1 MNSLFKNLSRDT
13 IQRLHYLSAF
23 TAFALSL
30 FVYIL
35 TLAPT
40 VQLWDNG
47 ELIAAAVTMGPSHPP
62 GAPLYMLI
70 GRLMSRIPI
79 SGDVACRLNFLSA
92 LFSSLAVMFTYLI
105 IVRLI
110 RRSGQPLH
118 GDAILASLI
127 GALTFAFTD
136 AFWFNATE
144 AELYSLSVLMTACL
158 VWLILKWDAS
168 PDPEGDFRFLW
179 AAAWLTGLA
188 IGVHLMTI
196 LTLPAAGFLVYA
208 RWMKMRNRRFSFM
221 TLCLYGLV
229 ATAGFFLIYPG
240 IAKQS
245 LHLVRLFGLKAL
257 FILIAG
263 YGVSLFLAVRG
274 NRKTLAR
281 ILFFYGLI
289 LLGSSTYLLI
299 PIRSKLNPPMDTGD
313 PEQIDRLISYVER
326 DQFGSWGLLPR
337 RYPGLME
344 KSDFMKSHP
353 GKFYPFFNMKKQL
366 DFYWNVQVTELYL
379 RYVGWQFLGQS
390 QRLNSE
396 GRSAGNFSL
405 HGLWGIPF
413 LLAFIGAVYHLRRDR
428 TGAFTV
434 LALFIVGGL
443 LIVTYLNQVSP
454 QPRERDGFYVS
465 SYWALALWIGLGV
478 FACLDFVRHLKWSGT
493 RTFPLRVVTLL
504 MIAAGPGL
512 MLSRGWK
519 SHQRRHNTF
528 ARDYA
533 WNMLAGCKPDA
544 ILFVQSDN
552 DTYPVEYLQM
562 VEGVRS
568 DVTLINLLQLNH
580 NFVIRKLRDSGI
592 RFSFTDSQ
600 IDALKPVF
608 WQTRMMQIPLPDSVC
623 GQEFDENSN
632 SETGTGDTRQFLQFT
647 LHPTIG
653 NYALRVQDMALLD
666 LITENQWR
674 RPVYFA
680 ITVSHENRLGL
691 QPYLELTGLNYLLLP
706 FLSEKVDTASVEKF
720 MDTFLRIRH
729 PETVLRDND
738 PLARSM
744 IGNYRVPSI
753 LLAWK
758 YLEDGKADRAVRALR
773 RMEERLPF
781 RTFPPF
787 SPNVLIQTAELYDAS
802 GLLSDTRRVI
812 SLARDQFLD
821 SPAVL
826 YYQKR
831 WNNP

>member
-1 MNSLFKNLSRDT
+1 MNSLSKNLSKDT
-13 IQRLHYLSAF
+13 IQRLHCLSAF

-30 FVYIL
+30 FVYIF

-47 ELIAAAVTMGPSHPP
+47 ELIASAVTLGPSHPP
-62 GAPLYMLI
+62 GAPVYMLI
-70 GRLMSRIPI
+70 GRLMSWIPI
-79 SGDVACRLNFLSA
+79 SGDIACRLNFLSA
-92 LFSSLAVMFTYLI
+92 LCSSLAIMFTYLI

-110 RRSGQPLH
+110 RRLGQPLY
-118 GDAILASLI
+118 GDTILASLS

-168 PDPEGDFRFLW
+168 HPEGDFRFLGV
-179 AAAWLTGLA
+179 AAWLTGLA

-208 RWMKMRNRRFSFM
+208 RWMKIRNRRFSFKM
-221 TLCLYGLV
+221 LCLYGLV
-229 ATAGFFLIYPG
+229 ATASFFLIYPG
-240 IAKQS
+240 IAKQI

-263 YGVSLFLAVRG
+263 YSVSLFLAVRW
-274 NRKTLAR
+274 NRKALAR

-326 DQFGSWGLLPR
+326 EQFGSWGLLPR
-337 RYPGLME
+337 RYPDLME
-344 KSDFMKSHP
+344 KSDFMANHP

-379 RYVGWQFLGQS
+379 RYVGWQFLGRS
-390 QRLNSE
+390 QRLDSE

-413 LLAFIGAVYHLRRDR
+413 LIAFIGAVYHFRRDR
-428 TGAFTV
+428 TGAFTL

-454 QPRERDGFYVS
+454 QPRERDAFYTG

-478 FACLDFVRHLKWSGT
+478 FACLDFVRHLKYSGN
-493 RTFPLRVVTLL
+493 RTLLVRVVTLL

-512 MLSRGWK
+512 LLSKGWK

-544 ILFVQSDN
+544 ILFVQGDN

-562 VEGVRS
+562 VESVRS

-580 NFVIRKLRDSGI
+580 NFVIRQLRDSGI

-600 IDALKPVF
+600 IDALKPTF
-608 WQTRMMQIPLPDSVC
+608 WQTRMMQIPLPDSVY
-623 GQEFDENSN
+623 GQEFNENSD
-632 SETGTGDTRQFLQFT
+632 SETRTGDTRKFLQFT

-653 NYALRVQDMALLD
+653 NYALRVQDMAVID

-680 ITVSHENRLGL
+680 MTVSEENRLGL
-691 QPYLELTGLNYLLLP
+691 QPYLELTGLNYRLLP
-706 FLSEKVDTASVEKF
+706 FLSDKVDTASVEKF
-720 MDTFLRIRH
+720 MDTLLRIRH
-729 PETVLRDND
+729 PEVVLRDND
-738 PLARSM
+738 PLARGM

-758 YLEDGKADRAVRALR
+758 YLEVGKPDRAIRALR
-773 RMEERLPF
+773 RMEKRLPF
-781 RTFPPF
+781 RTFPPL
-787 SPNVLIQTAELYDAS
+787 SPNILIQTAELYGAS

-812 SLARDQFLD
+812 SLARDQFPD

-826 YYQKR
+826 FYQKR

>member
-1 MNSLFKNLSRDT
+1 MHSLSKNLSQDT
-13 IQRLHYLSAF
+13 IQRLHRLSAF
-23 TAFALSL
+23 AAFALSL

-47 ELIAAAVTMGPSHPP
+47 ELIAAAVTLGPSHPP

-70 GRLMSRIPI
+70 GRLISRIPI
-79 SGDVACRLNFLSA
+79 SGDIACRLNFLSA
-92 LFSSLAVMFTYLI
+92 LCSSLAVMFTYLI

-110 RRSGQPLH
+110 RRLGQPLY
-118 GDAILASLI
+118 GETILASLI
-127 GALTFAFTD
+127 GALIFAFTD

-196 LTLPAAGFLVYA
+196 LTLLAAGFLVYV
-208 RWMKMRNRRFSFM
+208 RWVKIRNQRFSFRA
-221 TLCLYGLV
+221 LCSYGLV

-240 IAKQS
+240 ISKQI

-257 FILIAG
+257 FILIVG
-263 YGVSLFLAVRG
+263 YSVSLFLAVRW
-274 NRKTLAR
+274 NRKALVR

-344 KSDFMKSHP
+344 KSDFKKNHP
-353 GKFYPFFNMKKQL
+353 GKSYPFFNMKKQL
-366 DFYWNVQVTELYL
+366 GFYWNVQVTELYL
-379 RYVGWQFLGQS
+379 RYVGWQFLGRS
-390 QRLNSE
+390 QRLDSE
-396 GRSAGNFSL
+396 GRSTGNFSIR
-405 HGLWGIPF
+405 GLWGIPF
-413 LLAFIGAVYHLRRDR
+413 LLAFIGAVYHFRRDPYA
-428 TGAFTV
+428 AFTL

-454 QPRERDGFYVS
+454 QPRERDGFYTG

-478 FACLDFVRHLKWSGT
+478 FACLDFVRHLKYSGN
-493 RTFPLRVVTLL
+493 RTLLVRVVTLL

-512 MLSRGWK
+512 LLSKGWK

-533 WNMLAGCKPDA
+533 WNMLAGCKPNA
-544 ILFVQSDN
+544 ILFVQGDN

-568 DVTLINLLQLNH
+568 DVTLINLIQLNH
-580 NFVIRKLRDSGI
+580 NFVIRQLRDSGI

-600 IDALKPVF
+600 IDALKPAF
-608 WQTRMMQIPLPDSVC
+608 WQTRMMQIPLPDSLY
-623 GQEFDENSN
+623 GEEFDENSN
-632 SETGTGDTRQFLQFT
+632 SETRTGGTQKFLQFT

-653 NYALRVQDMALLD
+653 NYALRVQDMAALD

-680 ITVSHENRLGL
+680 MTVSDENRLGL
-691 QPYLELTGLNYLLLP
+691 QSYFELTGLNYRLLP

-720 MDTFLRIRH
+720 MDTILRIRH
-729 PETVLRDND
+729 PEVVLRDND
-738 PLARSM
+738 PLARNM

-758 YLEDGKADRAVRALR
+758 YSEAGKPDRAIRALR
-773 RMEERLPF
+773 RMEKRLPF

-787 SPNVLIQTAELYDAS
+787 SPNILIQTAELYAAS
-802 GLLSDTRRVI
+802 GLWSDTRRVI
-812 SLARDQFLD
+812 SLARDQFPD

-826 YYQKR
+826 FYQKR
-831 WNNP
+831 WNNQ